1 MKYLMGRSKYSGS
14 VYAGLV
20 PDDAS
25 LEPEV
30 NRVWE
35 KEITE
40 QEYKT
45 LNLIEPFDTIL
56 CDVKCTLY
64 KVKVG

>member
-1 MKYLMGRSKYSGS
+1 MKYLMRRSKYSGT

-25 LEPEV
+25 LEPEE
-30 NRVWE
+30 NRIWE

-45 LNLIEPFDTIL
+45 LNLSEPFNIVIS
-56 CDVKCTLY
+56 DVKCTLY
-64 KVKVG
+64 KVKVD